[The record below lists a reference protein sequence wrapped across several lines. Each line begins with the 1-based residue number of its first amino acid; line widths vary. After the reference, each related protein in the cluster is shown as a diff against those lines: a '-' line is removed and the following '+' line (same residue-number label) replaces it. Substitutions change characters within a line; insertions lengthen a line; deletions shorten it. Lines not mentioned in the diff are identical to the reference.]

1 MRPNKRRGKAKAAA
15 AVTVESASTSRARAA
30 VTVESGFVIYRGV
43 HSHIDNERSRWFLPT
58 FFLKA
63 DLENVLPFESS
74 LVKPQT
80 NCACLE
86 GTGTPPGSSRSGIG
100 NTTDRNRTQNN
111 GPVKGGGGGGGGGG
125 EGGGQ
130 GGGGGGGGRGRE
142 SLSS

>member
-74 LVKPQT
+74 LFKPQT
-80 NCACLE
+80 NCTCLE
-86 GTGTPPGSSRSGIG
+86 GTGTPP
-100 NTTDRNRTQNN
+100 RT
-111 GPVKGGGGGGGGGG
+111 PCEVLW
-125 EGGGQ
+125 
-130 GGGGGGGGRGRE
+130 
-142 SLSS
+142 S